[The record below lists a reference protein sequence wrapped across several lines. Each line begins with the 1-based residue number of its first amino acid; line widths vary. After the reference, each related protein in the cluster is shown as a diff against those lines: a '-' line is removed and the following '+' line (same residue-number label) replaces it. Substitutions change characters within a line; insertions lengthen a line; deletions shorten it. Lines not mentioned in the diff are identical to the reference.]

1 MNSLRNYTEAL
12 ARGKPPCSKTMTY
25 LRLDLQSSKPAVPSF
40 SNTTMTTT
48 AQSLTTRLSTL
59 SDSHKTT
66 LQLIQR
72 LSKLS
77 FQPGSTPL
85 DTEEGDVRIELTS
98 DIHESLKQQEEDL
111 ELLRQEIEDW
121 AWEDPQHAAH
131 SLRRKDSER
140 DNSREKEREREK
152 LRIRVQVA
160 RLGEDLKTSRAQ
172 FRSAQ
177 LHAKRASD
185 SAKRRE
191 RELLLQSYQEPSR
204 SSTPTNDLSS
214 SGQLQ
219 TQLRRRGPEKL
230 TEDEIIVN
238 ASSDVTASLRRTQNL
253 LVTELQRSQF
263 AQETFDR
270 SSAELEQLSEHY
282 TDLDSLL
289 KSSKGLVST
298 LLKSQKSDTWYL
310 DTAKWILIITI
321 IWLVYRRI
329 VYGPLWLFVWF
340 PLKLCYWFVGAVF
353 SAVGLTGQA
362 PSTTDLKILPS
373 ASDAPPS
380 FEHAGI
386 RQQPHIQVGRGGGPP
401 HDPSLDGSLSQK
413 VGQMAEEKKNEPV
426 RRGDGTILQERGDVP
441 KNPKK
446 RMLDTEVEAAK
457 EEGTETA
464 GESEEEQK
472 EPVRRG
478 DGTILE
484 ERGDVPKNPKKK
496 ALDTSADRDEL

>member
-1 MNSLRNYTEAL
+1 
-12 ARGKPPCSKTMTY
+12 
-25 LRLDLQSSKPAVPSF
+25 
-40 SNTTMTTT
+40 MTTIT
-48 AQSLTTRLSTL
+48 ARLSAL
-59 SDSHKTT
+59 SESHKTT
-66 LQLIQR
+66 VHLIQR

-77 FQPGSTPL
+77 FQPGSTPR

-98 DIHESLKQQEEDL
+98 DIHEGLKQQEEDL
-111 ELLRQEIEDW
+111 DLLKQEVEDW

-140 DNSREKEREREK
+140 EREKDREREK
-152 LRIRVQVA
+152 SRIRVQVA
-160 RLGEDLKTSRAQ
+160 RLGEDLKSSRAQ

-185 SAKRRE
+185 SAKQLE
-191 RELLLQSYQEPSR
+191 RELLLQSYQAPSGT
-204 SSTPTNDLSS
+204 STPTNDLSS

-230 TEDEIIVN
+230 TEDEILVN
-238 ASSDVTASLRRTQNL
+238 ASGDVTASLRRTQNL

-270 SSAELEQLSEHY
+270 STAELEQLSEHY

-310 DTAKWILIITI
+310 DTAKWILVITI
-321 IWLVYRRI
+321 FWLFYRRI

-340 PLKLCYWFVGAVF
+340 PLKVCYWFVGTAF
-353 SAVGLTGQA
+353 SAVGLAGGE
-362 PSTTDLKILPS
+362 PSTGTDLKVQPS

-380 FEHAGI
+380 IAHTVVE
-386 RQQPHIQVGRGGGPP
+386 QQPHIQVGRGGEPT
-401 HDPSLDGSLSQK
+401 HDPSPDGSLSQK
-413 VGQMAEEKKNEPV
+413 VGQMAEEGKNEPV
-426 RRGDGTILQERGDVP
+426 RRGDGTILQERGDTP
-441 KNPKK
+441 KKPKK
-446 RMLDTEVEAAK
+446 RMMDTEADAANQ
-457 EEGTETA
+457 EEPAVDEK
-464 GESEEEQK
+464 GEEDK
-472 EPVRRG
+472 VEPVRRG

-484 ERGDVPKNPKKK
+484 ERGDAPKNPKKK
-496 ALDTSADRDEL
+496 ALDTSLDKDEL

>member
-1 MNSLRNYTEAL
+1 
-12 ARGKPPCSKTMTY
+12 
-25 LRLDLQSSKPAVPSF
+25 
-40 SNTTMTTT
+40 MTT
-48 AQSLTTRLSTL
+48 AASLIARLSTL

-72 LSKLS
+72 LAKLS

-85 DTEEGDVRIELTS
+85 DTEEGDVRIELAS

-121 AWEDPQHAAH
+121 AWEDPQHVAH
-131 SLRRKDSER
+131 ALRRKDSER
-140 DNSREKEREREK
+140 ENSREKDREREK

-160 RLGEDLKTSRAQ
+160 RLGEDFKSSRAQ

-204 SSTPTNDLSS
+204 TSTPTNDLSS

-219 TQLRRRGPEKL
+219 TQLRRRGPDKL
-230 TEDEIIVN
+230 TEDEILVN
-238 ASSDVTASLRRTQNL
+238 ASGDVTASLRRTQNL

-310 DTAKWILIITI
+310 DTAKWILIITVV
-321 IWLVYRRI
+321 WLIYRRI

-340 PLKLCYWFVGAVF
+340 PLKVCYWFVGTVF
-353 SAVGLTGQA
+353 SATGLTRGA
-362 PSTTDLKILPS
+362 PSTGTDLKIQPS
-373 ASDAPPS
+373 ASNAPPS
-380 FEHAGI
+380 FEHTGI

-401 HDPSLDGSLSQK
+401 HDPSPDGSFSQK
-413 VGQMAEEKKNEPV
+413 VGQMVEEGKNEPA
-426 RRGDGTILQERGDVP
+426 RRGDGTILQDRGDVP

-446 RMLDTEVEAAK
+446 RMMDTEVEAAK
-457 EEGTETA
+457 DEQAETA
-464 GESEEEQK
+464 AEGEEKKK
-472 EPVRRG
+472 EPARRG

-484 ERGDVPKNPKKK
+484 ERGDVPKNSKKK
-496 ALDTSADRDEL
+496 ALDTSTDKDEL

>member
-1 MNSLRNYTEAL
+1 
-12 ARGKPPCSKTMTY
+12 
-25 LRLDLQSSKPAVPSF
+25 
-40 SNTTMTTT
+40 MTTIT
-48 AQSLTTRLSTL
+48 ARLSAL
-59 SDSHKTT
+59 SEYHKTT
-66 LQLIQR
+66 LHLIQR

-77 FQPGSTPL
+77 FQPGSTPR

-111 ELLRQEIEDW
+111 DLLKQEIEDW
-121 AWEDPQHAAH
+121 AWEDPQHAAQ

-140 DNSREKEREREK
+140 EREKDREREK

-185 SAKRRE
+185 SAKRLE

-204 SSTPTNDLSS
+204 TSTPTNDLSS

-230 TEDEIIVN
+230 TEDEILVN
-238 ASSDVTASLRRTQNL
+238 ASGDVTASLRRTQNL

-270 SSAELEQLSEHY
+270 STAELEQLSEHY

-321 IWLVYRRI
+321 VWLFYRRI

-340 PLKLCYWFVGAVF
+340 PLKVCYWFVGTVF
-353 SAVGLTGQA
+353 SAVGLAGGAPLTG
-362 PSTTDLKILPS
+362 TNLKVQPS

-380 FEHAGI
+380 IAHTVVG
-386 RQQPHIQVGRGGGPP
+386 QQPHIQVGRGGEPT
-401 HDPSLDGSLSQK
+401 HDPSPDRSLSQK
-413 VGQMAEEKKNEPV
+413 VGQMAEEGKHEPV
-426 RRGDGTILQERGDVP
+426 RRGDGTILQERGDTP

-446 RMLDTEVEAAK
+446 RMMDTEAEAANQ
-457 EEGTETA
+457 EETVVDEK
-464 GESEEEQK
+464 GEEDKK

-484 ERGDVPKNPKKK
+484 ERGDMPKNPKKK
-496 ALDTSADRDEL
+496 ALDTSLDKDEL

>member
-1 MNSLRNYTEAL
+1 
-12 ARGKPPCSKTMTY
+12 
-25 LRLDLQSSKPAVPSF
+25 
-40 SNTTMTTT
+40 MTTT
-48 AQSLTTRLSTL
+48 AQSLTARLSAL

-85 DTEEGDVRIELTS
+85 NTEEGDVRIELTS

-131 SLRRKDSER
+131 SLRRKDSDR
-140 DNSREKEREREK
+140 DTSREKDREREK
-152 LRIRVQVA
+152 LRIRIQVA
-160 RLGEDLKTSRAQ
+160 RLGEDLKSSRAQ

-185 SAKRRE
+185 YAKRRE

-204 SSTPTNDLSS
+204 SNTPTNDLSS

-219 TQLRRRGPEKL
+219 TQIRRRGPEKL
-230 TEDEIIVN
+230 SEDEILVN
-238 ASSDVTASLRRTQNL
+238 ASGDVTASLRRTQNL

-321 IWLVYRRI
+321 IWLVYRRL

-340 PLKLCYWFVGAVF
+340 PLKLSYWFVGTVF
-353 SAVGLTGQA
+353 SAVGLTGGAQ
-362 PSTTDLKILPS
+362 STGTSLKVQPS
-373 ASDAPPS
+373 ASDAIPS
-380 FEHAGI
+380 FANTVI
-386 RQQPHIQVGRGGGPP
+386 RHQPHIQVGRGGGPP
-401 HDPSLDGSLSQK
+401 HDPSPDGSLSQQ
-413 VGQMAEEKKNEPV
+413 VGQMAEEAKNEPV

-446 RMLDTEVEAAK
+446 RMMDTEVEAARQ
-457 EEGTETA
+457 EEAKSA
-464 GESEEEQK
+464 GEGEVK
-472 EPVRRG
+472 NDEPVRRG

-484 ERGDVPKNPKKK
+484 ERKDVPVNPRKKV
-496 ALDTSADRDEL
+496 LDTSGDRDEL

>member
-1 MNSLRNYTEAL
+1 
-12 ARGKPPCSKTMTY
+12 
-25 LRLDLQSSKPAVPSF
+25 
-40 SNTTMTTT
+40 MTTIT
-48 AQSLTTRLSTL
+48 ARLSAL
-59 SDSHKTT
+59 SESHKTT

-77 FQPGSTPL
+77 FQPGSLPL

-98 DIHESLKQQEEDL
+98 DIHESLKQQEEELDL
-111 ELLRQEIEDW
+111 LKQEAEDW

-140 DNSREKEREREK
+140 DSSREKDREREK
-152 LRIRVQVA
+152 LRVRVQVA
-160 RLGEDLKTSRAQ
+160 RLGEDLRNSRAQ

-204 SSTPTNDLSS
+204 TSTFTNDLSS

-230 TEDEIIVN
+230 TEDAILVN
-238 ASSDVTASLRRTQNL
+238 ASGDVTASLRRTQNL
-253 LVTELQRSQF
+253 LSTELQRARF
-263 AQETFDR
+263 AQETLDQ
-270 SSAELEQLSEHY
+270 SNAKLEELYKNYNQL
-282 TDLDSLL
+282 DFLL

-298 LLKSQKSDTWYL
+298 LLKSQKTDTWYL

-321 IWLVYRRI
+321 VWLFYRRI
-329 VYGPLWLFVWF
+329 IYGPLWLFVWF
-340 PLKLCYWFVGAVF
+340 PLKICYWFVGTVF
-353 SAVGLTGQA
+353 SAVGLAGGA
-362 PSTTDLKILPS
+362 PSTGTDLKVHPS
-373 ASDAPPS
+373 VLNAPPS
-380 FEHAGI
+380 VAHTIAGE
-386 RQQPHIQVGRGGGPP
+386 QSHIQVGSGGETP
-401 HDPSLDGSLSQK
+401 HDPSPDGSLSQK
-413 VGQMAEEKKNEPV
+413 IGQMTEKGKNEPMK
-426 RRGDGTILQERGDVP
+426 RGDGTILQERGEVP

-446 RMLDTEVEAAK
+446 RTMNTGVEAPDQ
-457 EEGTETA
+457 GETA
-464 GESEEEQK
+464 ADKQSEEEEK

-484 ERGDVPKNPKKK
+484 ERGDMPKNPKKK
-496 ALDTSADRDEL
+496 ALDPSMDKDEL